1 MTIAPDKDN
10 DIGND
15 DINELKRRKN
25 NNNNHEKT
33 KNKNEPFHPGE
44 YDRVVSI
51 HEDAFKG

>member
-15 DINELKRRKN
+15 DINELKRRK